1 MRWNCALIPDMGPSL
16 NRIPLYALTV
26 REEGRIG
33 GARIILPDNNTHQ
46 QLRFNPFGKL
56 CPNLHVSKGVFN
68 IAPRCFEVTKLT
80 PDSDS

>member
-33 GARIILPDNNTHQ
+33 GARIILPDNNLTSNSV
-46 QLRFNPFGKL
+46 LIPL
-56 CPNLHVSKGVFN
+56 VSFVL
-68 IAPRCFEVTKLT
+68 ICM
-80 PDSDS
+80 